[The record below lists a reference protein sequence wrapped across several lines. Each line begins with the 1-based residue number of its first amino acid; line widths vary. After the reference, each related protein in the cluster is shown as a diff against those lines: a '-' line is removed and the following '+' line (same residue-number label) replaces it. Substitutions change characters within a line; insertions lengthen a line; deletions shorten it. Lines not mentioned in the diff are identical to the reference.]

1 MAILMTCE
9 GCGHRFQAP
18 DQAAGRK
25 GRCPACGREISVP
38 IPDESPE
45 AVPGEETVAM
55 APSADAA
62 RSAGADAG
70 DGTTAPRERRKNVLG
85 LAAVGLGMVVA
96 LGAAFWAGRSLR
108 EPASRAPVVGR
119 QDAARPAPIR
129 EVVAA
134 AKEEAPKPPVPALTA
149 PVPKSSPPPPA
160 RPPDGTFAGQD
171 RNRDGRLNADEVPEA
186 IKARFAQLD
195 ADGNGYV
202 DKAEWDRANAPAPA
216 PGALPGQGKVIAQR
230 IYTAADDFVVD
241 VWHNGRRVPDD
252 KRQMVGESFGATAE
266 RIEVE
271 VREGDWLVFNVAN
284 NRLRWG
290 GVCYFGAAGVSDD
303 GPKIGFATDPDDG
316 RWSYC
321 DDPGRVPAF
330 IAHPGYL
337 ADQAAQSPANPWSGG
352 DNEMRSRVRE
362 WNGRPIWGRERTTW
376 LKFVARPAPAA
387 STGGKPEAGETAA
400 PPAAVALT
408 KRATFTGHPALVNC
422 VAVSPDGRK
431 VVSGS
436 APHFDLDPKRQDVKT
451 LIVWDVSDRGKTRVA
466 IPIKQSVTSL
476 AVTPD
481 GRSVVAPTENGLSVF
496 DLKAGRRT
504 LALPGPQQ
512 TSTLSVAISRDGK
525 LTAGGLN
532 SQEIIL
538 WDLKTGKPLR
548 TLRGHNGS
556 VLTLAFSPDGKE
568 LASGGQD
575 HTIRLWEVAT
585 GRAERTI
592 TVAGASSPVTCVAYT
607 PEGPRLAS
615 VHSGDRPR
623 FWDPATGRQLATLGG
638 DEALSYR
645 FLCVSPD
652 GRRLATASL
661 DPLKTKWAVVLWDAA
676 TGRRLATA
684 EDDDGQVNAVAFTP
698 DGTGLAS
705 TGGNTVK
712 LWEITPA
719 P

>member
-1 MAILMTCE
+1 MAIELTCE
-9 GCGHRFQAP
+9 GCGRRFEAP
-18 DQAAGRK
+18 DRAAGRK
-25 GRCPACGREISVP
+25 GRCPACGQEIAVP
-38 IPDESPE
+38 VPDEGAE
-45 AVPGEETVAM
+45 AVPVGETVTM
-55 APSADAA
+55 APAADAA

-70 DGTTAPRERRKNVLG
+70 EVAQAPRERGRNVLG
-85 LAAVGLGMVVA
+85 LAALGLGMVVA
-96 LGAAFWAGRSLR
+96 LGAAFWAGRALR
-108 EPASRAPVVGR
+108 EPAPRAPVAVK
-119 QDAARPAPIR
+119 QDTSRPAPIR

-134 AKEEAPKPPVPALTA
+134 AKEEAPKPPASAPTP
-149 PVPKSSPPPPA
+149 PVPKSPPPPPV

-171 RNRDGRLNADEVPEA
+171 RNGDSRLNADELPDA
-186 IKARFAQLD
+186 LKARFAEVD

-202 DKAEWDRANAPAPA
+202 DKAEWDGAKAPAPA
-216 PGALPGQGKVIAQR
+216 PEAPPGHGKVIAQR
-230 IYTAADDFVVD
+230 IFTAADDFVVD

-252 KRQMVGESFGATAE
+252 KRQMVGENYGATAE
-266 RIEVE
+266 KIEVE

-290 GVCYFGAAGVSDD
+290 GVCYFGAAGINDE

-337 ADQAAQSPANPWSGG
+337 ADQAALSPANPWGSG
-352 DNEMRSRVRE
+352 DNEMRSRVPE
-362 WNGRPIWGRERTTW
+362 WNGRPIWGRKRTTW
-376 LKFVARPAPAA
+376 LKFVARPAPVA
-387 STGGKPEAGETAA
+387 SSGGKPESAETAA
-400 PPAAVALT
+400 PPAAFALT
-408 KRATFTGHPALVNC
+408 KRATFTGHPALVYC
-422 VAVSPDGRK
+422 VAVSSDGRK
-431 VVSGS
+431 LVSGS

-451 LIVWDVSDRGKTRVA
+451 LIVWDVADRGKTRVV
-466 IPIKQSVTSL
+466 IPLKQSVTSL

-481 GRSVVAPTENGLSVF
+481 GRSVVVPTDNGLSAF
-496 DLKAGRRT
+496 NLKTGRRT

-512 TSTLSVAISRDGK
+512 TSALSVAISRGGK
-525 LTAGGLN
+525 LAAGGFN

-548 TLRGHNGS
+548 TLSGHNGS
-556 VLTLAFSPDGKE
+556 VLALAFSPDGKE

-575 HTIRLWEVAT
+575 HTVRLWEVAT

-592 TVAGASSPVTCVAYT
+592 TAAGASSPVTCVAYI
-607 PEGPRLAS
+607 PDGPRLAS

-661 DPLKTKWAVVLWDAA
+661 DPLKMKWVVVLWDAA
-676 TGRRLATA
+676 TGRRLATV
-684 EDDDGQVNAVAFTP
+684 EDDDGQVNAVAFAP